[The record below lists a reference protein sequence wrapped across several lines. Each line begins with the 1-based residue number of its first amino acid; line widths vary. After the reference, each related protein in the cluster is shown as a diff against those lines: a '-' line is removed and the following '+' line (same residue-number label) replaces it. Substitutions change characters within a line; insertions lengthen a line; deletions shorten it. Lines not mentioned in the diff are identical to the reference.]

1 MALSK
6 SQKFEIAKKKEYTS
20 LKDLSSEYEVS
31 KATISRALRY
41 VKDNESGIVESVENV
56 PETCTLNDNI
66 SDSISESEIPSEST
80 KTNELTIENIEKFEL
95 TNDIDSN
102 TLRNEPNEPNE
113 PTDID
118 DTISNLE
125 FQETDNQESFEQV
138 LNPVIEEDELEI
150 PEAPIEQMSDETLN
164 NLVEGIL
171 DKQGGDISNDI
182 SHMMQNEQP
191 QQQQQQQTYIE
202 PDVAP
207 PKLTHSQQ
215 LDDKHIS
222 AVNQIV
228 QYLNEFEEVLGDIYM
243 GQTKKVFVKS
253 LIKKQPYEL
262 QLLLSQIKS
271 TINQKNTQAMM
282 GTAFTSGIAAI
293 EYFGCEYVG
302 LKINGL
308 SDLFNKNRQVRS
320 QIGLCFKELSI
331 KHSRS
336 IEESG
341 IMEPEVK
348 LMMIVGGAIMTL
360 HTDNSLNSGLDKF
373 KEETVKEGMED
384 KYGDI

>member
-1 MALSK
+1 V
-6 SQKFEIAKKKEYTS
+6 T
-20 LKDLSSEYEVS
+20 DVDVSS
-31 KATISRALRY
+31 
-41 VKDNESGIVESVENV
+41 
-56 PETCTLNDNI
+56 NDN
-66 SDSISESEIPSEST
+66 DSST
-80 KTNELTIENIEKFEL
+80 LTIENIEKFEL
-95 TNDIDSN
+95 NNDIESN
-102 TLRNEPNEPNE
+102 TLRNNQLSPTEPDEIN
-113 PTDID
+113 DMD

-125 FQETDNQESFEQV
+125 FQETDNPTSFEQV
-138 LNPVIEEDELEI
+138 LNPVIEEDEELEI
-150 PEAPIEQMSDETLN
+150 HEAPIEQMTDETLN

-171 DKQGGDISNDI
+171 DKQDGDISNDI
-182 SHMMQNEQP
+182 SNMMQNEPIQRRP
-191 QQQQQQQTYIE
+191 A

-222 AVNQIV
+222 AVNQII
-228 QYLNEFEEVLGDIYM
+228 QYLNEFDEVLGDIYM
-243 GQTKKVFVKS
+243 GQTKKVFIKS

-271 TINQKNTQAMM
+271 TINQKNTQMMM

-331 KHSRS
+331 KHSRA

-341 IMEPEVK
+341 VMEPEVK

-373 KEETVKEGMED
+373 KDEEVKEGMEH
-384 KYGDI
+384 KYNDL

>member
-1 MALSK
+1 MVLSK

-20 LKDLSSEYEVS
+20 LEELSSEYEVS

-41 VKDNESGIVESVENV
+41 VKDNESGIVDSVDDA
-56 PETCTLNDNI
+56 PETFVLNDNI
-66 SDSISESEIPSEST
+66 SEESINSESNNTEI
-80 KTNELTIENIEKFEL
+80 NELTIENIEKFEL

-102 TLRNEPNEPNE
+102 TLRNNQLSPTEPNDPS
-113 PTDID
+113 DMD
-118 DTISNLE
+118 DMISNLE
-125 FQETDNQESFEQV
+125 FQETDNPTSFEQV
-138 LNPVIEEDELEI
+138 LNPVIEEDEELEI
-150 PEAPIEQMSDETLN
+150 PQAPIEQMSDETLN

-171 DKQGGDISNDI
+171 DKQGGDIGNDI
-182 SHMMQNEQP
+182 SHMMQNEP
-191 QQQQQQQTYIE
+191 TRQQQQTYIE

-228 QYLNEFEEVLGDIYM
+228 QYLNEFQDVLGDIYM

-271 TINQKNTQAMM
+271 TINQKNTQMMM
-282 GTAFTSGIAAI
+282 GTAFTSSIAAI
-293 EYFGCEYVG
+293 EYFGCEYAG
-302 LKINGL
+302 LKIYGL
-308 SDLFNKNRQVRS
+308 SDLFNKNRQVRG

-348 LMMIVGGAIMTL
+348 MLTIVCGAIMTL

>member
-1 MALSK
+1 MVLSK

-20 LKDLSSEYEVS
+20 LKELSSEYEVS

-41 VKDNESGIVESVENV
+41 VKDNESGIVDSVDDV
-56 PETCTLNDNI
+56 PETFILNDNI
-66 SDSISESEIPSEST
+66 SEKSINYESNNTEI
-80 KTNELTIENIEKFEL
+80 NELTIENIEKFEL
-95 TNDIDSN
+95 NNDIESN
-102 TLRNEPNEPNE
+102 TLRNNQLSPTEP
-113 PTDID
+113 D
-118 DTISNLE
+118 DPSDMDDMISNLE
-125 FQETDNQESFEQV
+125 FQETDNPTSFEQV
-138 LNPVIEEDELEI
+138 LNPVIEEDEEIEI
-150 PEAPIEQMSDETLN
+150 PEAPIEQMSDEKVKEF
-164 NLVEGIL
+164 VEGMI
-171 DKQGGDISNDI
+171 GNEIEEDIG
-182 SHMMQNEQP
+182 MMMNNQPVP
-191 QQQQQQQTYIE
+191 QQQQQQIYTEE

-271 TINQKNTQAMM
+271 TINQKNTQMMM
-282 GTAFTSGIAAI
+282 GTAFTSSISAI

-348 LMMIVGGAIMTL
+348 LMMIVSGAIMTL

-373 KEETVKEGMED
+373 KEEPVKEGMED
-384 KYGDI
+384 KYTDL